1 MDDWGYDTWLNPD
14 YNGLFP
20 WLWVAPCEGKKVAWG
35 PHKLSAGNAQTEDLE
50 AMKENVLEQKQLSS
64 GYGLRSV
71 NVLSRKHGN
80 QKKRGRKGRT
90 SMLFNGKEVG
100 AAKKRVAASDAASSV
115 SMLFN
120 GKEVGAASKKRVA
133 SADAVQASADAVQA
147 SAPAMLFNGKAVGA
161 AQKRASSSQ
170 AASSKSASMLFNGKA
185 VEAPKKKVTTSSD
198 ATKSKSASM
207 LFNGR
212 AIGAA
217 KKSVASRSASM
228 LFNGKSVGAANKKAS
243 SNAAQKSSSVRR
255 LSDETDQRAI
265 VAAHQAQASQS
276 NVRQQRILSAHPRK
290 LEGIAKMFAP
300 VEMAESAAIARSQK
314 AAAARNQQNVNKL
327 SIEINQD
334 QSTRLGSFSQ
344 NLQQSAGHT
353 NQANYRRL

>member
-100 AAKKRVAASDAASSV
+100 AA
-115 SMLFN
+115 
-120 GKEVGAASKKRVA
+120 SKKRV
-133 SADAVQASADAVQA
+133 ASADAVQA